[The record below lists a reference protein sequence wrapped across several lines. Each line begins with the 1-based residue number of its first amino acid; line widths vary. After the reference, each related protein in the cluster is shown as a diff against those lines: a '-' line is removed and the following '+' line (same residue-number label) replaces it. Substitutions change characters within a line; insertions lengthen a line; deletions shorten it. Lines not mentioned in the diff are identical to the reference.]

1 MCIHECAGAHVC
13 LPARI
18 HVRSYLPY
26 FFSIFLDL
34 LILADVMNVWHASLY
49 VNCVC
54 MWCWRTTEEIVR
66 TFGIGVNGG
75 CEAHV
80 GVEN

>member
-1 MCIHECAGAHVC
+1 MCIHECAGVHVC

-18 HVRSYLPY
+18 HVNVRSYLPY
-26 FFSIFLDL
+26 FFLIFLDL
-34 LILADVMNVWHASLY
+34 FILVDVMNVWH

-54 MWCWRTTEEIVR
+54 MRCWRTTEEIIP
-66 TFGIGVNGG
+66 TFGIGVIDG
-75 CEAHV
+75 CEPHV